1 MDKALGVDK
10 NAVNE
15 KFAYFCSLVDWRQAF
30 DRQCPTMGVKAFVN
44 NGVRNS
50 LAPILVSYFQNRKM
64 VVKWHGCESST
75 RDLVGGGPQGS
86 LWGIL
91 EYLAQSNSNTD
102 FVAENMKYKF
112 IDDLSILE
120 KINLLSIGLTSYNFK
135 NHVASDLPVDKLFLP
150 GQNLKT
156 QDYLNKIVSWTEDN
170 KMLLNKKKSKGMIF
184 NFTRDYQFSTNVYL
198 DDECLE
204 IIDETRLLGVI
215 VSDDLSWDKNTL
227 SLVRRANARMRILH
241 KLVDYGVPIS
251 DLVLIYFLYI
261 RSVLE
266 QSCPVWHSALTV
278 ENSQDLERVQKTAL
292 KIILQDDYI
301 NYEDSLDKLGLDSL
315 SVRREKLCIRF
326 AKSSVQNPSTSD
338 MFPLNP
344 NATNVTTRKREKFYV
359 LPANTERLKKS
370 SIPYMR
376 RLPNEHY

>member
-1 MDKALGVDK
+1 
-10 NAVNE
+10 
-15 KFAYFCSLVDWRQAF
+15 
-30 DRQCPTMGVKAFVN
+30 
-44 NGVRNS
+44 
-50 LAPILVSYFQNRKM
+50 
-64 VVKWHGCESST
+64 
-75 RDLVGGGPQGS
+75 
-86 LWGIL
+86 
-91 EYLAQSNSNTD
+91 
-102 FVAENMKYKF
+102 
-112 IDDLSILE
+112 
-120 KINLLSIGLTSYNFK
+120 
-135 NHVASDLPVDKLFLP
+135 
-150 GQNLKT
+150 
-156 QDYLNKIVSWTEDN
+156 
-170 KMLLNKKKSKGMIF
+170 MLLNKKKSKGMIF

-301 NYEDSLDKLGLDSL
+301 SYEESLDKLGLDSL

-338 MFPLNP
+338 MFSMLNVHFQP
-344 NATNVTTRKREKFYV
+344 R
-359 LPANTERLKKS
+359 
-370 SIPYMR
+370 
-376 RLPNEHY
+376 